1 MSPDIFVHRHRATKK
16 HLNPLHHLKG
26 GGVKC
31 MINEVQKRGLYS
43 ENVVDKTSLGILF
56 GEIKEQMEDQLAAV
70 NENTNEIQSNY
81 EFLCELDA
89 KMNKMAERMA
99 KIELFLER
107 QGFERE
113 QKPIFEIEPLTSR
126 EKDLFLVLYTLE
138 EKGPVTYK
146 ELMRASGLTEELVQ
160 AYITRLI
167 EKGVPIIKQYAQNTA
182 YLRLERRF
190 KQLQAKENLL
200 NITQKTLA

>member
-1 MSPDIFVHRHRATKK
+1 
-16 HLNPLHHLKG
+16 
-26 GGVKC
+26 